1 MELAPANVE
10 GHCSTPITYVDGI
23 GSIGIDWMFNMVPR
37 IVADESPV
45 NAIALASIPMV
56 IDFPA
61 NFPENFGFSPNLTF
75 EHLPWN
81 SVVGPLIAHVESR
94 SDARRVGNSG
104 NTENLRFA
112 DCTDY
117 SIFPKIL
124 YSFYNR
130 QEGIYR
136 HRYHRKVDV
145 ILYPEDF
152 VDIVTGSDGT
162 SYCNLHIRIS
172 AETENY
178 GTIGSNLIRAV
189 PTHLDSANGVIGF
202 CDPQ

>member
-1 MELAPANVE
+1 MDDNWKFTMA
-10 GHCSTPITYVDGI
+10 
-23 GSIGIDWMFNMVPR
+23 PR
-37 IVADESPV
+37 ILTDESSDI
-45 NAIALASIPMV
+45 AITMESIP
-56 IDFPA
+56 IELDFDSYPRDPD
-61 NFPENFGFSPNLTF
+61 NFRFRPNSAV
-75 EHLPWN
+75 EHLPWG
-81 SVVGPLIAHVESR
+81 SVVGPLISHVESR

-104 NTENLRFA
+104 NTDNLRFA

-130 QEGIYR
+130 PVGIPR
-136 HRYHRKVDV
+136 HRHHRKVDV

-172 AETENY
+172 TETGNY
-178 GTIGSNLIRAV
+178 GYIGSNIIRATIV
-189 PTHLDSANGVIGF
+189 HVDTANRVIGF